1 MTELEKKLQEILLL
15 VEKPARYIGGEVGSV
30 VKEWS
35 PGRLKFVLA
44 YPEPYELSAGHIGG
58 QILYHIINREENLLC
73 ERSYLPWIDMADLM
87 REKGIP
93 LFSLESKRPIKD
105 FDVVGFSVHYELSY
119 TNIFEFLDLARIP
132 FKASERNE
140 SYPLVIGGGSF
151 SFQPEPVSEIFDFI
165 IVGDAEEIIVP
176 VLELIRTS
184 PRIPKVDLLKKL
196 AKFDGVYVPR
206 FYHPVYEGG
215 KIVKIEREEGVPEK
229 VTPAFV
235 EVLKPENYPA
245 RPIVPWIELVHD
257 RMNVEI
263 MRGCGRGCRF
273 CEPGFIYRPTR
284 ERNPDEII
292 RQALANFNATGFEEI
307 NLSSLCTVDY
317 SKLDYLFEQL
327 NEKLVASKKVS
338 IAFPSLKPDALEKWQ
353 LNLLKEVRKSGL
365 TFAPEA
371 GSKRLRAVINK
382 PLDEAR
388 FLDIVKLAYEFGWR
402 SIKLYFMIGLPTER
416 EEDIDGIV
424 RLVRKISEA
433 APKRNIKITI
443 APFVPK
449 PHTPFQWEKMES
461 VEALRYKM
469 EKIKKALHSPYI
481 SFDRRD
487 PLLSFV
493 EGVLSRGDRRLFRL
507 IEDVWRS
514 GGRYAGWQ
522 DHFNFSLWENSAKK
536 LGIELDRYVWGF
548 SEDDILPWEH
558 ISKNLPKAFLLH
570 ERHRAYRGELTPD
583 CRSIMC
589 ENCKLC
595 GSQKMVLAEST
606 PNVEVLHFGRTKR
619 KAQSPTT
626 SNILGRK
633 FRIRFSKGL
642 PLRFLSHLD
651 TYRALDRAIRRA
663 DLPVAYTQGFTE
675 RIKIALGPP
684 LPLGYI
690 SQSEYIDL
698 ELKTNITQQNIE
710 RLKETLPYGLSIIEI
725 MPILGNIDSLFSS
738 IGVALYRIH
747 IPDELF
753 DGNYGE
759 RVNSLICKDSIIIRR
774 REKEINIR
782 PLILRLSIDEKNH
795 AVDALLRIS
804 GARTARPDEVMLAMG
819 FSRQELAKFLF
830 ERIELLIEKPD
841 GLYTPFNRFW
851 GKI

>member
-1 MTELEKKLQEILLL
+1 
-15 VEKPARYIGGEVGSV
+15 
-30 VKEWS
+30 
-35 PGRLKFVLA
+35 
-44 YPEPYELSAGHIGG
+44 
-58 QILYHIINREENLLC
+58 
-73 ERSYLPWIDMADLM
+73 
-87 REKGIP
+87 
-93 LFSLESKRPIKD
+93 
-105 FDVVGFSVHYELSY
+105 
-119 TNIFEFLDLARIP
+119 
-132 FKASERNE
+132 
-140 SYPLVIGGGSF
+140 
-151 SFQPEPVSEIFDFI
+151 
-165 IVGDAEEIIVP
+165 
-176 VLELIRTS
+176 
-184 PRIPKVDLLKKL
+184 
-196 AKFDGVYVPR
+196 
-206 FYHPVYEGG
+206 
-215 KIVKIEREEGVPEK
+215 
-229 VTPAFV
+229 
-235 EVLKPENYPA
+235 
-245 RPIVPWIELVHD
+245 
-257 RMNVEI
+257 
-263 MRGCGRGCRF
+263 
-273 CEPGFIYRPTR
+273 
-284 ERNPDEII
+284 
-292 RQALANFNATGFEEI
+292 
-307 NLSSLCTVDY
+307 
-317 SKLDYLFEQL
+317 
-327 NEKLVASKKVS
+327 
-338 IAFPSLKPDALEKWQ
+338 
-353 LNLLKEVRKSGL
+353 
-365 TFAPEA
+365 
-371 GSKRLRAVINK
+371 
-382 PLDEAR
+382 
-388 FLDIVKLAYEFGWR
+388 
-402 SIKLYFMIGLPTER
+402 
-416 EEDIDGIV
+416 
-424 RLVRKISEA
+424 
-433 APKRNIKITI
+433 
-443 APFVPK
+443 
-449 PHTPFQWEKMES
+449 
-461 VEALRYKM
+461 
-469 EKIKKALHSPYI
+469 
-481 SFDRRD
+481 
-487 PLLSFV
+487 LSFV
-493 EGVLSRGDRRLFRL
+493 EGVLSRGDRRLFGL

-522 DHFNFSLWENSAKK
+522 DHFNFSLWENAAKK

-698 ELKTNITQQNIE
+698 ELKTNITQQNIA

-841 GLYTPFNRFW
+841 GFYTPFNRFW
-851 GKI
+851 GKL